1 MGGFLFLWPS
11 LGTSIPAFAYLCNS
25 MILLLAIE
33 ALKIQKK
40 FRKVSDKHFYL
51 EKQGYTYNENRLG
64 DEMERSRKP
73 KKRKFGTTVLEQTDD
88 NISMFKEQHPQEFK
102 TPGEVV
108 DLLASLCL
116 RVNKGAAA
124 ELSAFC
130 AQRVKSIQDE
140 LSGYGDAE
148 SLSLAADDLNDKLS
162 YYKALRNHMLRFV
175 PQDSLVDKGPSMKR
189 VDLRGGSYLV
199 VPDDWPVVNESNAA
213 SCDYAFVLEVRN
225 ASDAIPHYVYLSSR
239 EACPTDEV
247 LNAIA
252 DKWPGIRDV
261 QSSQVEPIYD
271 KDGAILNTDEWT
283 KAPIIGVFPIRDASS
298 FSWEDKA
305 PYGAMVYRH

>member
-1 MGGFLFLWPS
+1 
-11 LGTSIPAFAYLCNS
+11 

-51 EKQGYTYNENRLG
+51 EKQGYTCNENRLE

-88 NISMFKEQHPQEFK
+88 NISMFKDQHPEEFK

-108 DLLASLCL
+108 DLLSSLGL

-130 AQRVKSIQDE
+130 ARQVESTQRE
-140 LSGYGDAE
+140 LAKYHGADAA
-148 SLSLAADDLNDKLS
+148 SLAVNDLNDKLS
-162 YYKALRNHMLRFV
+162 YYKALGNHMLRFV
-175 PQDSLVDKGPSMKR
+175 PRDGLAEPVPAMKR
-189 VDLRGGSYLV
+189 VDLQGDSYLV
-199 VPDDWPVVNESNAA
+199 IPDDWPVVNEPSAP
-213 SCDYAFVLEVRN
+213 SCGYAFVLEVRN
-225 ASDAIPHYVYLSSR
+225 SSDEIPHFVYLSPR

-247 LNAIA
+247 LDAIA
-252 DKWPGIRDV
+252 ETWPRIRDV
-261 QSSQVEPIYD
+261 QNLQVEPIYD
-271 KDGAILNTDEWT
+271 KGGVILNADEWA
-283 KAPIIGVFPIRDASS
+283 KAPAIGVFPIRDASS
-298 FSWEDKA
+298 FSWERKA
-305 PYGAMVYRH
+305 PYGAMIYRH

>member
-1 MGGFLFLWPS
+1 
-11 LGTSIPAFAYLCNS
+11 
-25 MILLLAIE
+25 
-33 ALKIQKK
+33 
-40 FRKVSDKHFYL
+40 
-51 EKQGYTYNENRLG
+51 
-64 DEMERSRKP
+64 
-73 KKRKFGTTVLEQTDD
+73 
-88 NISMFKEQHPQEFK
+88 
-102 TPGEVV
+102 
-108 DLLASLCL
+108 
-116 RVNKGAAA
+116 
-124 ELSAFC
+124 
-130 AQRVKSIQDE
+130 
-140 LSGYGDAE
+140 
-148 SLSLAADDLNDKLS
+148 
-162 YYKALRNHMLRFV
+162 MLRFV

-225 ASDAIPHYVYLSSR
+225 ASDAIPHYVYLSSK
-239 EACPTDEV
+239 EACPMDEV

>member
-1 MGGFLFLWPS
+1 MDYF
-11 LGTSIPAFAYLCNS
+11 
-25 MILLLAIE
+25 
-33 ALKIQKK
+33 K
-40 FRKVSDKHFYL
+40 
-51 EKQGYTYNENRLG
+51 
-64 DEMERSRKP
+64 KP

-88 NISMFKEQHPQEFK
+88 NISMFKEQHPEEFK

-108 DLLASLCL
+108 DLLSTLCL

-124 ELSAFC
+124 ELGAFC
-130 AQRVKSIQDE
+130 AQRIKSIQDE
-140 LSGYGDAE
+140 LGGYSDVE
-148 SLSLAADDLNDKLS
+148 STSLAADDLNDKLS
-162 YYKALRNHMLRFV
+162 YYKVLRNHMLRFV
-175 PQDSLVDKGPSMKR
+175 PQDSLVKQTSAMKR

-199 VPDDWPVVNESNAA
+199 IPDDWPVVNEPNAA

-225 ASDAIPHYVYLSSR
+225 ASDAIPHYVYLSSK

-261 QSSQVEPIYD
+261 QSSQVEPVYD

>member
-1 MGGFLFLWPS
+1 
-11 LGTSIPAFAYLCNS
+11 

-124 ELSAFC
+124 ELSTFC

-148 SLSLAADDLNDKLS
+148 SLSLAADELKEKQK
-162 YYKALRNHMLRFV
+162 Y
-175 PQDSLVDKGPSMKR
+175 
-189 VDLRGGSYLV
+189 
-199 VPDDWPVVNESNAA
+199 
-213 SCDYAFVLEVRN
+213 
-225 ASDAIPHYVYLSSR
+225 
-239 EACPTDEV
+239 
-247 LNAIA
+247 
-252 DKWPGIRDV
+252 
-261 QSSQVEPIYD
+261 
-271 KDGAILNTDEWT
+271 
-283 KAPIIGVFPIRDASS
+283 
-298 FSWEDKA
+298 
-305 PYGAMVYRH
+305 

>member
-1 MGGFLFLWPS
+1 MGGFLFLRPFS
-11 LGTSIPAFAYLCNS
+11 GTSVLALAFLHNS
-25 MILLLAIE
+25 MILLLAII

-51 EKQGYTYNENRLG
+51 EEQGYTCYENRLE
-64 DEMERSRKP
+64 DEMDYFKKP

-88 NISMFKEQHPQEFK
+88 NISMFKEQHPEEFK

-108 DLLASLCL
+108 DLLSTLCL

-124 ELSAFC
+124 ELGAFC
-130 AQRVKSIQDE
+130 AQRIKSIQDE
-140 LSGYGDAE
+140 LGGYSDVE
-148 SLSLAADDLNDKLS
+148 STSLAADDLNDKLS
-162 YYKALRNHMLRFV
+162 YYKVLRNHMLRFV

-199 VPDDWPVVNESNAA
+199 IPDDWPVVNESNAA
-213 SCDYAFVLEVRN
+213 ACDYAFVLEVRN
-225 ASDAIPHYVYLSSR
+225 ASDEIPHFVYLSSK
-239 EACPTDEV
+239 EACSTDEV

-252 DKWPGIRDV
+252 EIWLGIRDI
-261 QSSQVEPIYD
+261 QSAQVEPIYD
-271 KDGAILNTDEWT
+271 KNGAILNANEWM

-298 FSWEDKA
+298 FSWEEKA

>member
-1 MGGFLFLWPS
+1 
-11 LGTSIPAFAYLCNS
+11 

-33 ALKIQKK
+33 ALKIQKT

-51 EKQGYTYNENRLG
+51 EKQGYTCNENRLE

-116 RVNKGAAA
+116 RVNKGAAT
-124 ELSAFC
+124 ELGAFC
-130 AQRVKSIQDE
+130 AQRINSIQDE
-140 LSGYGDAE
+140 LGGYSDAD
-148 SLSLAADDLNDKLS
+148 SPSLAAGDLNDKLS

-175 PQDSLVDKGPSMKR
+175 PQDSLVKQTPAMKR

-199 VPDDWPVVNESNAA
+199 IPDDWPVVNEPDAA

-225 ASDAIPHYVYLSSR
+225 ASNTIPHYVYLSSR

-271 KDGAILNTDEWT
+271 KDGTILNTDEWT

>member
-1 MGGFLFLWPS
+1 
-11 LGTSIPAFAYLCNS
+11 

-130 AQRVKSIQDE
+130 AQRAKSIQDE

-225 ASDAIPHYVYLSSR
+225 ASDAIPHYVYLSSK
-239 EACPTDEV
+239 EVCPTDEV
-247 LNAIA
+247 LDAIA
-252 DKWPGIRDV
+252 DIWPGIRDV
-261 QSSQVEPIYD
+261 QTSQVEPIYD